1 MRRWDVNGQR
11 VAVVGATGAVG
22 REILTVLEQRGFA
35 LGELRLF
42 ASPRSVG
49 DAIVF
54 KGERLRLRLVEPGC
68 FRGVD
73 FALFSAGAERSRA
86 HAPQAVQEGAIV
98 VDNSSAFRMDPAVP
112 LVVPEVN
119 PAALDAHQGL
129 IANPNC
135 STIQLVLAMRPVRD
149 LYGLRRIVVAT
160 YQSVSGAGRRSI
172 QELDAA
178 SRAHLGG
185 ATEPREVYPRG
196 IAFDVVPHIDVFDAQ
211 GWTREETKMR
221 HETRKILGEPDLSVV
236 ATCVRVPVFRC
247 HSEAVH
253 VETRQPVDL
262 AQLAQAM
269 RQQPGLCLLDGADY
283 PLAREWAH
291 SDEVAVGRVRLD
303 PEDARAIAMWVVAD
317 NLRKGAA
324 LNAVQ
329 IAEHLCH
336 VRVRGGA

>member
-1 MRRWDVNGQR
+1 MSGQR

-22 REILTVLEQRGFA
+22 REILKVLEQRGFP
-35 LGELRLF
+35 LVELRLF

-49 DAIVF
+49 DTLVF
-54 KGERLRLRLVEPGC
+54 QGERLPLRLVEPGC

-73 FALFSAGAERSRA
+73 FALFSAGAERSRLL
-86 HAPQAVQEGAIV
+86 APQAVHEGAIV

-119 PAALDAHQGL
+119 PEALDAHQGL

-135 STIQLVLAMRPVRD
+135 STIQMVVALRPVRD

-160 YQSVSGAGRRSI
+160 YQSVSGAGRRSMR
-172 QELDAA
+172 ELDLA

-185 ATEPREVYPRG
+185 EAEPREVYPRG

-221 HETRKILGEPDLSVV
+221 HETRKILGEPDLNVI

-253 VETRQPVDL
+253 VETRQPVEL

-269 RQQPGLCLLDGADY
+269 HRQAGLRLLEGADY
-283 PLAREWAH
+283 PLAREWAER
-291 SDEVAVGRVRLD
+291 DEVVVGRLRLD
-303 PEDARAIAMWVVAD
+303 PEDARSLALWVVAD

-329 IAEHLCH
+329 IAEHLCNL
-336 VRVRGGA
+336 RVRGRA

>member
-1 MRRWDVNGQR
+1 MNGQR

-22 REILTVLEQRGFA
+22 REILLVLEQRGFP
-35 LGELRLF
+35 LSELRLF

-49 DAIVF
+49 DPIVF
-54 KGERLRLRLVEPGC
+54 QGERLPLRLVEPGC

-73 FALFSAGAERSRA
+73 FALFSAGAERSRLL
-86 HAPQAVQEGAIV
+86 APQAVHEGAIV

-119 PAALDAHQGL
+119 IEALDAHQGL

-135 STIQLVLAMRPVRD
+135 STIQMVVALGPVRD

-160 YQSVSGAGRRSI
+160 YQSVSGAGRRSMR
-172 QELDAA
+172 ELDAA
-178 SRAHLGG
+178 TRAQLGG
-185 ATEPREVYPRG
+185 ETEPRDVYPRG
-196 IAFDVVPHIDVFDAQ
+196 IAFEVVPHIDVFDPQ

-221 HETRKILGEPDLSVV
+221 LETRKILGEPDLSVV

-262 AQLAQAM
+262 ARLVQAL
-269 RQQPGLCLLDGADY
+269 RNQPGLCVLDGADY
-283 PLAREWAH
+283 PLARECAH
-291 SDEVAVGRVRLD
+291 RDEVAVGRLRLD
-303 PEDARAIAMWVVAD
+303 PEDARALAMWVVAD

-329 IAEHLCH
+329 IAEHLCAL
-336 VRVRGGA
+336 RVRGGASKT